1 METYTFSLSLRTDE
15 TLYVMT
21 SQINMSSLST
31 NEKQNKKKAK
41 GSKFFLWHWSNST
54 NVAVRRKKRNPSVFI
69 VDGWSH
75 ATERFVKYF
84 TFQTG
89 KTLMRYL

>member
-41 GSKFFLWHWSNST
+41 GSKFFLWHWNNST
-54 NVAVRRKKRNPSVFI
+54 NVAVRRKKKGTHLYLLLT
-69 VDGWSH
+69 VDL
-75 ATERFVKYF
+75 
-84 TFQTG
+84 
-89 KTLMRYL
+89 TLLKGL